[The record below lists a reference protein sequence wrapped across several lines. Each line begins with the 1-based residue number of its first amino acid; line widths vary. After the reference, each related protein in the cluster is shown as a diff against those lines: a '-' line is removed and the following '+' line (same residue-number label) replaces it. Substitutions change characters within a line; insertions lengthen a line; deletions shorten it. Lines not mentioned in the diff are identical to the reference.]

1 MDWVIEVGGP
11 PELNWCIDEPHC
23 SFFGNPPKPGT
34 SCSTNASLCPV
45 NTTLLGFGGPFST
58 NCTDNPDFCKMNM
71 ARLEPAC
78 TFDLFLGNHSYT
90 NASSLNYTLHFDG
103 LDVLENAIKK
113 LGELGLAKANQVL
126 FTGVAWGG
134 TIVYLNADRVHAQ
147 IKAMNPGLKKFKALP
162 VDGLHPKQWTVQ

>member
-1 MDWVIEVGGP
+1 MPAVPTLDVCATFTLQRMTRLWVQTQMECFVMP
-11 PELNWCIDEPHC
+11 
-23 SFFGNPPKPGT
+23 F
-34 SCSTNASLCPV
+34 NASYTQLTEALK
-45 NTTLLGFGGPFST
+45 NT
-58 NCTDNPDFCKMNM
+58 
-71 ARLEPAC
+71 
-78 TFDLFLGNHSYT
+78 
-90 NASSLNYTLHFDG
+90 
-103 LDVLENAIKK
+103 